1 MEDTMKKLERI
12 LTVAQILEVHTLK
25 KKSGFLINISQQTE
39 ESNNQ

>member
-25 KKSGFLINISQQTE
+25 IKWISD
-39 ESNNQ
+39 